1 MSPRASAE
9 NARRTKAAIV
19 DEVVARASVEG
30 LEGITIGTLAEGL
43 GMSKAG
49 VIGPFGS
56 KEDLQ
61 LAALDGA
68 IAIYRREIWDRAAD
82 REPGL
87 PRLQAIAEEWISY
100 LERDVFP
107 GGCFLT
113 AASCEF
119 DGRPGRVKDAVDGAL
134 KLWASVLEAEVLT
147 AIAAG
152 SMPAGTDPSQISFE
166 MNAIAMAVNQARQLR
181 ADDAAGD
188 RGRRAM
194 ARILGAPVPAAR

>member
-1 MSPRASAE
+1 MSPRSSAADAS
-9 NARRTKAAIV
+9 RTRAAIV

-30 LEGITIGTLAEGL
+30 LEGITIGTLAQSL

-56 KEDLQ
+56 KEELQ

-68 IAIYRREIWDRAAD
+68 IAIYRREIWDRAAGS
-82 REPGL
+82 EPGL
-87 PRLQAIAEEWISY
+87 PRLLAIAEEWISY

-134 KLWASVLEAEVLT
+134 RLWSAVLEAEVRT
-147 AIAAG
+147 AMEAG
-152 SMPAGTDPSQISFE
+152 EMPAETTPEQVSFE
-166 MNAIAMAVNQARQLR
+166 MNAVAMAVNQARQLR
-181 ADDAAGD
+181 ADDAAGE

-194 ARILGAPVPAAR
+194 ARILGAPVPSA